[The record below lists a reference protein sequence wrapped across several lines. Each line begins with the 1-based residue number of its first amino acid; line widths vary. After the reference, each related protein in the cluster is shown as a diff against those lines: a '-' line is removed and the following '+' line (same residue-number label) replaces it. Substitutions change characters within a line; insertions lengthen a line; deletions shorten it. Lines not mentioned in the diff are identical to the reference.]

1 MTTCLYLLEMPIWL
15 VNNHLMNKEVN
26 LYLEEKRRKKIDR
39 ISLPLL
45 MFLPPSVQRIYNL
58 GFTIL

>member
-26 LYLEEKRRKKIDR
+26 LYLEEKRRKQIDR
-39 ISLPLL
+39 ISLPVL

>member
-26 LYLEEKRRKKIDR
+26 LYLEEKRGKQIDR
-39 ISLPLL
+39 ISLPVL

>member
-26 LYLEEKRRKKIDR
+26 LYLEEKRRKQIDR